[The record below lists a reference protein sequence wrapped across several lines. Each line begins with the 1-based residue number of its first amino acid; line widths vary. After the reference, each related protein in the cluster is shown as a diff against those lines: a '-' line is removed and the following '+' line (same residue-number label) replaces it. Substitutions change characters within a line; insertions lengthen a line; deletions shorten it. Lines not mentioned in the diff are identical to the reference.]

1 MPRNSRAFLA
11 AALATALAALVA
23 GTALAQ
29 SKGKI
34 VCWKDKAG
42 KVIGCGD
49 RIPPEYQDAATQELD
64 KRGMT
69 RRTTG
74 TAAEEAKRAAEAE
87 ELAKRRDEEK
97 RRLAEQSRRDT
108 ALLNTYFDE
117 KEIDQRRDRE
127 LQVVDQQI
135 GQIRS
140 LHKNAAARHK
150 DAMARAAA
158 AEKARKPA
166 DALKDEAAQA
176 QADITKLERNIA
188 AKEKEKEDIRARYA
202 QTKQRFV
209 ELKSAGPRPAAA
221 PSKK

>member
-1 MPRNSRAFLA
+1 MESRPMPRNSRAFLA

-49 RIPPEYQDAATQELD
+49 RIPPEYQDAATQEL
-64 KRGMT
+64 
-69 RRTTG
+69 
-74 TAAEEAKRAAEAE
+74 
-87 ELAKRRDEEK
+87 AKRRDEEK

-135 GQIRS
+135 GQFRS

-150 DAMARAAA
+150 DAMARA
-158 AEKARKPA
+158 
-166 DALKDEAAQA
+166 
-176 QADITKLERNIA
+176 
-188 AKEKEKEDIRARYA
+188 
-202 QTKQRFV
+202 
-209 ELKSAGPRPAAA
+209 
-221 PSKK
+221 